1 MVTQLASGG
10 TINAPR
16 LPPLTFG
23 EKFEEVYQVIMILDD
38 REQFATN
45 GKKIENICSRYEIK
59 IEVRR
64 LPVGDCIW
72 IARHKY
78 LGTEYVLD
86 FIVERKSVDDMRS
99 SIIDGRYR
107 DQKLRLQ
114 RSGLRKLMYILE
126 GDPNQSE
133 AAEIIKTACFTT
145 EILDGFDVLRSSG
158 LKDTLRNY
166 SDLTKSIHQYY
177 KSRVNGDQNKV
188 VASCPSFDSFVK
200 RCQDLEKM
208 TVSDVFAIQ
217 LMQVPQ
223 VTEEIAIAVVDMFP
237 TLVSLAS
244 AYSNL
249 DGNKRAQEEMLR
261 NRSKNVICGTASS
274 SVCLME
280 NNSWTNEEIHQH
292 STYSG
297 NSNMPLKKPELI
309 NNTGIA
315 TVWTPEEQT
324 ILDNALARY
333 PLDSCVSSCLRYA
346 KISLELPEKTTKDVA
361 MRCRWIKELGR
372 VKVEN
377 SISAPHDAVTN
388 ELLKQNE
395 QLSEQINANLTS
407 SKVLDNLPL
416 FNQIYEN
423 IMELFN
429 KLDENVPDKMKQMP
443 PLREMLN
450 DDLFNLIL
458 PHIYLNQ
465 HE

>member
-1 MVTQLASGG
+1 M
-10 TINAPR
+10 
-16 LPPLTFG
+16 
-23 EKFEEVYQVIMILDD
+23 
-38 REQFATN
+38 
-45 GKKIENICSRYEIK
+45 
-59 IEVRR
+59 
-64 LPVGDCIW
+64 
-72 IARHKY
+72 
-78 LGTEYVLD
+78 
-86 FIVERKSVDDMRS
+86 
-99 SIIDGRYR
+99 
-107 DQKLRLQ
+107 
-114 RSGLRKLMYILE
+114 
-126 GDPNQSE
+126 
-133 AAEIIKTACFTT
+133 
-145 EILDGFDVLRSSG
+145 
-158 LKDTLRNY
+158 
-166 SDLTKSIHQYY
+166 
-177 KSRVNGDQNKV
+177 
-188 VASCPSFDSFVK
+188 
-200 RCQDLEKM
+200 
-208 TVSDVFAIQ
+208 
-217 LMQVPQ
+217 
-223 VTEEIAIAVVDMFP
+223 
-237 TLVSLAS
+237 
-244 AYSNL
+244 
-249 DGNKRAQEEMLR
+249 
-261 NRSKNVICGTASS
+261 
-274 SVCLME
+274 CLME
-280 NNSWTNEEIHQH
+280 NNSWTNEEFHQH

-297 NSNMPLKKPELI
+297 NSNIPLKKPELI

-315 TVWTPEEQT
+315 MVWTPEEQT
-324 ILDNALARY
+324 ILENALARY

-377 SISAPHDAVTN
+377 SISAPHDAAAN